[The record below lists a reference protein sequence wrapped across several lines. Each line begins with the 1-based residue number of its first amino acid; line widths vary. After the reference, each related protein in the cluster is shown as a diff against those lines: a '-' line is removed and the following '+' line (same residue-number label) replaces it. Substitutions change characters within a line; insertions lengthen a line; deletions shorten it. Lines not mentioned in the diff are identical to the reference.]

1 MIYSPLCLCF
11 LVDFDHM
18 QHIAVNREG
27 HIKGA
32 ISQMVDAF
40 GLVLAARTSRI
51 LL

>member
-1 MIYSPLCLCF
+1 
-11 LVDFDHM
+11 M
-18 QHIAVNREG
+18 QRIAVNCEG

-40 GLVLAARTSRI
+40 GLVLAACTSWI